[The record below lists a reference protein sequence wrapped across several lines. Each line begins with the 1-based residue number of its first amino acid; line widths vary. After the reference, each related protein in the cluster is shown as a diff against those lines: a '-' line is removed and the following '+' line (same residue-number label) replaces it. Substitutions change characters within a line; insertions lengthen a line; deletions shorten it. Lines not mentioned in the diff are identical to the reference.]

1 MRQRIYLKGL
11 VARIDVPLL
20 GDLEI
25 ALFHQLII
33 DTLQLSQFISRTPA
47 LINKVQN
54 QEQAHVYFSSSNVHV
69 IFRWKVDRILGL
81 DI

>member
-47 LINKVQN
+47 LINKVHN